1 MILESDLWDLEED
14 ENGIL
19 PALRLSYNHLPAHL
33 KLCFVFCSVF
43 PKDYNFNRETLVL
56 LWIAE
61 GFVLAKGRKHLEDV
75 GSDYFD
81 DLLLK
86 SFFQRPKI
94 NSSVFVMHDLVHD
107 LAQYMAGDM
116 CFRLEEGN
124 SQSILGRAGSEEGN
138 PQSKLERARH
148 ASVLRDTF
156 KSGVRFEALS
166 TPRCLCTVVLLN
178 GYEMSE
184 TLSVKVLHDLMPTLG
199 CLRVLDLSHIAL
211 EAGRST
217 RYGGES
223 ETFKVS

>member
-1 MILESDLWDLEED
+1 M
-14 ENGIL
+14 ENEGRYQRQL
-19 PALRLSYNHLPAHL
+19 QKSRPYQARRRH
-33 KLCFVFCSVF
+33 
-43 PKDYNFNRETLVL
+43 KDYNFNRETLVL

-148 ASVLRDTF
+148 ASVLRDTL

-166 TPRCLCTVVLLN
+166 TPRSLRTVVLLN

-184 TLSVKVLHDLMPTLG
+184 TLSMKVLHDLMPTLG
-199 CLRVLDLSHIAL
+199 CLRFESHSS
-211 EAGRST
+211 GRSI